1 MTARR
6 HHALSSWD
14 YRERYEHPR
23 QSDTPIPCGMA
34 GVMTALAG
42 GPTLG
47 LAEAAKACGVS
58 VSTLRRK
65 RPDLEANGAV
75 QTDKGWR
82 IPVTA
87 LIALGLMSRTTDTPH
102 ETHHE
107 TPATPVMKPQ
117 SDALTEELDA
127 LRSKLAAAEQRAAV
141 AEAVAAERERT
152 IQSQAMALRMLE
164 AGASKPPVATPGPPT
179 MAPAAAEEGY
189 QARTK
194 KSFWERLR
202 G

>member
-1 MTARR
+1 
-6 HHALSSWD
+6 
-14 YRERYEHPR
+14 
-23 QSDTPIPCGMA
+23 MA

-87 LIALGLMSRTTDTPH
+87 LIALGLMGRTTDASH
-102 ETHHE
+102 DALHE
-107 TPATPVMKPQ
+107 TPVTPTKTPH
-117 SDALTEELDA
+117 SDALTEELHA
-127 LRSKLAAAEQRAAV
+127 LRSKLADAEQRAAV
-141 AEAVAAERERT
+141 AEAIAAERERM
-152 IQSQAMALRMLE
+152 IESQAMALRMLG
-164 AGASKPPVATPGPPT
+164 AGASKPREDAHDVRQDDVPDTPPAQPEPRPT
-179 MAPAAAEEGY
+179 FWSRLTG
-189 QARTK
+189 ARRQQ
-194 KSFWERLR
+194 SA
-202 G
+202 